1 MNWFNYYGLAVMVV
15 IMLPNIVYAV
25 KHKQSGE
32 HAPVR
37 KPIMIAEQIG
47 RYACFALMIF
57 NVPYTYFGFWFPNAF
72 LVYLCGNGGLCFAYL
87 LFWIICWNSNGKL
100 RALSLSVLP
109 SCMFLFCGVILANI
123 PLLAFS
129 ALFAASHIY
138 ISYQDASHK
147 QERRVAIRAYRET
160 DCKTLSALFY
170 ETVHAVNAADYTREQ
185 LSAWAHDKNQL
196 QTRQPA
202 LSSQRTLVAEINGK
216 TVGFGS
222 IDAAGCLDL
231 LFVHKDF
238 QRQGIATALCDRLE
252 QGYSVLKTY
261 ASITAKPFFER
272 RGYEVV
278 REQEVFRYGI
288 ALKNY
293 EMQKTTNRSAN
304 DQK

>member
-1 MNWFNYYGLAVMVV
+1 
-15 IMLPNIVYAV
+15 MLLHRRGA
-25 KHKQSGE
+25 
-32 HAPVR
+32 
-37 KPIMIAEQIG
+37 AEKT
-47 RYACFALMIF
+47 LIF
-57 NVPYTYFGFWFPNAF
+57 LYRD
-72 LVYLCGNGGLCFAYL
+72 
-87 LFWIICWNSNGKL
+87 I
-100 RALSLSVLP
+100 LSLD
-109 SCMFLFCGVILANI
+109 
-123 PLLAFS
+123 
-129 ALFAASHIY
+129 
-138 ISYQDASHK
+138 ISRQDAFRK
-147 QERRVAIRAYRET
+147 QEHRVAIRAYRET
-160 DCKTLSALFY
+160 DCETLSALFY
-170 ETVHAVNAADYTREQ
+170 DTVHAVNAADYTREQ
-185 LSAWAHDKNQL
+185 LSAWARDKNQL

-278 REQEVFRYGI
+278 REQEVLRYGI

-304 DQK
+304 NQK